1 MHPTRIFKSPEELLN
16 AWVLYKST
24 LDEEARRWPKVQ
36 YVGKDGVRVEDYPK
50 LPLTM
55 DGFEVWCYDNYGE
68 VEQYFRNKDGYYD
81 EFVTICSR
89 IRREIR
95 TDQITG
101 GLLGA
106 YNASITQRLNGLKEL
121 TENNNTHNVNI
132 LNIDPLDDSTDNGTP
147 KNSGA

>member
-16 AWVLYKST
+16 AWVMYKST
-24 LDEEARRWPKVQ
+24 LDEEAKKWPKVQ
-36 YVGKDGVRVEDYPK
+36 YVGKEGDRVEDYPK

-68 VEQYFRNKDGYYD
+68 VEQYFRNKDGYYG

-121 TENNNTHNVNI
+121 TDNTNTNSIHI
-132 LNIDPLDDSTDNGTP
+132 LNIDPLDDSADNRTP
-147 KNSGA
+147 